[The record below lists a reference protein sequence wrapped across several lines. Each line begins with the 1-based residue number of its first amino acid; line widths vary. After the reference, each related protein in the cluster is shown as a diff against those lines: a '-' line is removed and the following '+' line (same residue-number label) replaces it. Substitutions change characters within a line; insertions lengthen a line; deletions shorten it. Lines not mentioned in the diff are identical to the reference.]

1 MPRWASPLGLVLSL
15 LLAPGALAEDPAKDV
30 AEARKAELSYLV
42 RQDCGSCHGMTLKGG
57 LGKALL
63 PDDLAHL
70 DTESLTAIIL
80 DGIPGKPMPPWRNLI
95 RENEARWIA
104 DALKQGWIK

>member
-1 MPRWASPLGLVLSL
+1 MPRWFRLAVILQSL
-15 LLAPGALAEDPAKDV
+15 MFSGTALADDISEK
-30 AEARKAELSYLV
+30 RKAELSYLV

-63 PDDLAHL
+63 PADLV
-70 DTESLTAIIL
+70 DMDPVSLKAIIL

-95 RENEARWIA
+95 SESDAQWIA
-104 DALKQGWIK
+104 EALKQGWIK

>member
-1 MPRWASPLGLVLSL
+1 MPRWFRLAVVLQTLMFSG
-15 LLAPGALAEDPAKDV
+15 AALADDV
-30 AEARKAELSYLV
+30 SEKRKAELSYLV

-63 PDDLAHL
+63 PADLV
-70 DTESLTAIIL
+70 DMDPVSLTAIIL

-95 RENEARWIA
+95 SESDAQWIA
-104 DALKQGWIK
+104 EALKQGWIK